1 MTEREGNTNA
11 QRVEEREV
19 RSARASGYAPLEE
32 ERGTSWV
39 SVVLGWLAALGA
51 GLILSGIVGAVV
63 GGILG
68 VLGVRGGTEG
78 GVAGLVGVLV
88 TLLLAFL
95 IGGYV
100 AGRLASRSGLKHGI
114 LVPVLSLLVILV
126 LAIVGTI
133 LGASFIDQLSGV
145 ALPQVPG
152 NVQNQIPQQGL
163 GTILTASGFA
173 ALLVPLIGGALGGL
187 WGAKPAAIDRS
198 KTASKLE
205 IRSKNASSNAIT
217 IGRARRHPGGTS
229 GAPRRHP
236 HPRHRLHHRRGHLGD
251 LCDLGRFGAVHSLH
265 PADHSGDPDP
275 RARHSAGQLRCRNS
289 PGGHREQRHRQRRA
303 VRHHRVCGL
312 RCPHPARDSP

>member
-11 QRVEEREV
+11 ARVEEREV
-19 RSARASGYAPLEE
+19 RSTRASGYASLEE
-32 ERGTSWV
+32 DRGTSWV

-68 VLGVRGGTEG
+68 VLGVQGGTEG
-78 GVAGLVGVLV
+78 GIAGLVGLLL

-152 NVQNQIPQQGL
+152 NVQNQIPQQAL
-163 GTILTASGFA
+163 GTILTASGVA

-187 WGAKPAAIDRS
+187 WGAK
-198 KTASKLE
+198 T
-205 IRSKNASSNAIT
+205 
-217 IGRARRHPGGTS
+217 GRNRP
-229 GAPRRHP
+229 
-236 HPRHRLHHRRGHLGD
+236 
-251 LCDLGRFGAVHSLH
+251 
-265 PADHSGDPDP
+265 
-275 RARHSAGQLRCRNS
+275 
-289 PGGHREQRHRQRRA
+289 
-303 VRHHRVCGL
+303 
-312 RCPHPARDSP
+312 